1 MKEKPHARETDS
13 EKPSKQRRRAPLSR
27 KKLWAFRIAA
37 VLLAF
42 VFLAGV
48 ELSLRV
54 FGIGPDVSLVMPVPG
69 SPKRANY
76 QLNELVDLPYLGSI
90 PLRGPE
96 ERRFDLPKPKKTYRI
111 LVFGASTVAG
121 FPYPFELSFP
131 RHLEVILQAQDSR
144 WHVEVLNAGI
154 TAINSFALADMV
166 PQGLVT
172 EPDLIIVHAGH
183 NEFYG
188 PGGAGSSARGL
199 SPSLFPWI
207 VQIKKLRTS
216 QLILRLLAS
225 TEEDRELLELLP
237 ETLEI
242 PWHGATV
249 RAVEARFRA
258 NLEQM
263 VRTAVGAGVPILL
276 TTVACNLRDQGPIH
290 PLLPKGLTERQ
301 MERWK
306 SLVQQGERRF
316 QEGKWQAAQ
325 ELFEEAEAVDKS
337 SALVAYRL
345 AQSLDRQQQW
355 DAARA
360 AYTRARDL
368 DGCRLRAPSTFSDIV
383 RQVAEN
389 HSEPF
394 VYFFDTAADLQERL
408 GPEPLGHNLFLEHV
422 HYNLQGHWQLALSI
436 ARFTQTKILGKP
448 WAEQRVPGMGRRNEL
463 LGATVQD
470 DLFACSMALEV
481 LQKRP
486 LKDAVDVQRQIQFLT
501 SRIRELYLSLSP
513 ADQQVFADLPMST
526 MDADLLGSLAW
537 QYERRGHPREA
548 LRWWRRRVRRRPWS
562 PETHWQLARALAAH
576 GQADEARRELQTALE
591 LAPHTAEATLPP
603 WAQQLLRPAQAAEK
617 GAGA

>member
-1 MKEKPHARETDS
+1 MP
-13 EKPSKQRRRAPLSR
+13 R

-37 VLLAF
+37 ILLAF
-42 VFLAGV
+42 AFLAGV
-48 ELSLRV
+48 ELSLRAI
-54 FGIGPDVSLVMPVPG
+54 GLGPDVSLVIPVSG
-69 SPKRANY
+69 SPKRAKY

-90 PLRGPE
+90 SLRGPE

-131 RHLEVILQAQDSR
+131 RHLEVLLQAQATGWR
-144 WHVEVLNAGI
+144 IEVLNAGI

-166 PQGLVT
+166 PQGLVA

-207 VQIKKLRTS
+207 VRIKKLRTS

-242 PWHGATV
+242 PWHGETV

-263 VRTAVGAGVPILL
+263 VRTAIGAGVPILL

-290 PLLPKGLTERQ
+290 SLLPRDLTEQQ

-316 QEGKWQAAQ
+316 QEGQWQSAQ
-325 ELFEEAEAVDKS
+325 ELFEEAETVDKS

-345 AQSLDRQQQW
+345 AQCLDRQKRW
-355 DAARA
+355 NAARE
-360 AYTRARDL
+360 AYARARDL

-383 RQVAEN
+383 RQVAES
-389 HSEPF
+389 HSEPS
-394 VYFFDTAADLQERL
+394 VHFFDTAADLQERL
-408 GPEPLGHNLFLEHV
+408 GPEPLGHNVFLEHV
-422 HYNLQGHWQLALSI
+422 HYNLDGHWQLALSI
-436 ARFTQTKILGKP
+436 AHFVQTKILQRP
-448 WAEQRVPGMGRRNEL
+448 WSAERVPSFRERNEL
-463 LGATVQD
+463 LGATAQD
-470 DLFACSMALEV
+470 ELFAHSMALEV

-486 LKDAVDVQRQIQFLT
+486 MKDAVDVQQQIRFLT

-537 QYERRGHPREA
+537 QYERRGRPREA
-548 LRWWRRRVRRRPWS
+548 IRWWRRRVRRRPWS
-562 PETHWQLARALAAH
+562 PETHWQLARALAAQ
-576 GQADEARRELQTALE
+576 GQTEEASRELQTALE
-591 LAPHTAEATLPP
+591 LAPHAAEATLPP
-603 WAQQLLRPAQAAEK
+603 WADRLLGHLRDAEK
-617 GAGA
+617 GAGT